1 MKKNGKSFLLVL
13 LLLTTI
19 INSQVTND
27 NQFNIQD
34 LVNNQP
40 ISVTIGGEFIV
51 TGSFPA
57 YSGERVDQFITR
69 IFNEAR
75 NNLQLPVT
83 NEKLFLQILSKADE
97 YSLRGITLKRVDGTE
112 ITLDLLKFRLTGNF
126 DYNPYLKND
135 DVIIFP
141 KSDLE
146 YNFIEI
152 NGAVNKPTK
161 LQFVV
166 GDKLQDAIFFARGIS
181 QAYENVDSAIIS
193 RLSYDGKKEEI
204 IKVSVNE
211 NVNLKR
217 GDRIKLV
224 ANQPRRKSYKVLVL
238 GEVNKP
244 GYVFITENNT
254 SLKEVINKAGGF
266 TAEASLQD
274 AEIVRNLNRFQTLM
288 KYAMERKGVENPLEN
303 LPVNEDENEYWLKL
317 ETLRMFRTSDLMYED
332 SLYFNVSNQLRILEG
347 TNIVDFS
354 DIYADT
360 STVGKFIVKDG
371 DVIIIPEKF
380 EAVYVFGQVGA
391 AGYYKYSQGKD
402 YSYYINQAGG
412 LTGTAK
418 SDDEIFVIK
427 GKSRE
432 WISIDSSK
440 DFTIEPGDYIYVLKD
455 IPRDMWYYIGRIGT
469 IAGILGSI
477 ATIVLLFKK

>member
-1 MKKNGKSFLLVL
+1 MKKVLIAFVLILFLSLNAQ
-13 LLLTTI
+13 TQN
-19 INSQVTND
+19 NSQNLLM
-27 NQFNIQD
+27 N
-34 LVNNQP
+34 LNNQVP
-40 ISVTIGGEFIV
+40 ISVTLGGEFLV

-83 NEKLFLQILSKADE
+83 NEKLFLKILSQAEE
-97 YSLRGITLKRVDGTE
+97 YSLRGITLKRADGTE
-112 ITLDLLKFRLTGNF
+112 TKLDLLKFRLTGNF
-126 DYNPYLKND
+126 EYNPYLKND

-141 KSDLE
+141 NSDLE
-146 YNFIEI
+146 YNFIEV

-161 LQFVV
+161 FQFVE
-166 GDKLQDAIFFARGIS
+166 GDKLHDAIIFARGIS
-181 QAYENVDSAIIS
+181 KAFENVDTAIIS
-193 RLSYDGKKEEI
+193 RLSYDGNMEET
-204 IKVSVNE
+204 IKVSVND
-211 NVNLKR
+211 NINLKR

-224 ANQPRRKSYKVLVL
+224 ANQPRRKSYKALVL

-254 SLKEVINKAGGF
+254 TLTEVIQKAGGF
-266 TAEASLQD
+266 TDEASLKD
-274 AEIVRNLNRFQTLM
+274 AEIVRNLDRYQTLM
-288 KYAMERKGVENPLEN
+288 KYAMEKKAQENPLEN
-303 LPVNEDENEYWLKL
+303 ISLYEDENEYWMQL
-317 ETLRMFRTSDLMYED
+317 ESLRMFRTADLMYED
-332 SLYFNVSNQLRILEG
+332 SLYFTVSNQLRILEG
-347 TNIVDFS
+347 TNIYGFS
-354 DIYADT
+354 DLYSDT
-360 STVGKFIVKDG
+360 SAVGEFIVKDG

-380 EAVYVFGQVGA
+380 EAVYVFGQVGS
-391 AGYYKYSQGKD
+391 AGYYKYVPGKD
-402 YSYYINQAGG
+402 YSYYINKAGG

-432 WISIDSSK
+432 WLSIESSK
-440 DFTIEPGDYIYVLKD
+440 KFTIEPGDYIYVLKE

-477 ATIVLLFKK
+477 ATIVLLFK